1 MKALIGMSG
10 GVDSSVAA
18 YLTQQAGLDCAGATM
33 LLYTGQDRE
42 GSCSSDGVHDAKAVA
57 DRLNMPF
64 HVLNLSREFE
74 KQVME
79 DFVLCYEAGATPNPC
94 IQCNRHLKFG
104 RFLDCARELG
114 YDCIVTGHY
123 ARILHNSDTGRWE
136 LRKAADEAKDQ
147 SYFLYTLTQE
157 QLSATRFPLGELTKA
172 QAREIAENQGFINAK
187 KRDSQD
193 ICFVPDGDYAAFLCR
208 YTGKN
213 YPQGDYLDLQ
223 GNVVGKHKG
232 AVAYTLGQRKGLN
245 LAMGE
250 PVYVCGK
257 DMEKNT
263 VTVGPNEALM
273 STSLLANSC
282 NWIAIPQPEEPV
294 KVLAK
299 ARSRMTEQPA
309 TVYPL
314 EDGTVRVVFDKP
326 QRAIT
331 PGQAVV
337 FYQGDRVLGGGTIT
351 KSL

>member
-18 YLTQQAGLDCAGATM
+18 YLTQQAGLECGGATM

-74 KQVME
+74 SQVME
-79 DFVLCYEAGATPNPC
+79 DFVLCYESGATPNPC
-94 IQCNRHLKFG
+94 IQCNRYLKFG

-157 QLSATRFPLGELTKA
+157 QLSATRFPLGELAKV
-172 QAREIAENQGFINAK
+172 QAREIAERQGFINAK

-282 NWIAIPQPEEPV
+282 NWIAISQPEEPV

-314 EDGTVRVVFDKP
+314 EDGTVRVVFDEP

-337 FYQGDRVLGGGTIT
+337 FYQGDKVLGGGTIT